1 MVSRVTSAKSGP
13 RMISWM
19 ALSVSRSTAEV
30 AKPSRLGNAPV
41 TEDKGGS
48 HLHPERGSSFFV
60 KERERSITTAFDQRR
75 GTIHPPSQA
84 HPNLPQVLPRTP
96 STGPVQEPSKCPHLG
111 ILPLGRY
118 SLEECPQ
125 TDQATGVQWKY
136 HCALPTDK
144 KVNIHQ
150 KDRAGRVKLT
160 VPKSNL
166 RYVNSINL
174 DPAFGSFKDAKQ
186 RKQE

>member
-30 AKPSRLGNAPV
+30 AKVSRLGNVSV
-41 TEDKGGS
+41 TEDKEKS
-48 HLHPERGSSFFV
+48 YLHPKRGSSFFV
-60 KERERSITTAFDQRR
+60 KGRERSITTAFDQRR

-84 HPNLPQVLPRTP
+84 HPSLPQVLLRTP
-96 STGPVQEPSKCPHLG
+96 STGPDQEPSKCPHLG

-125 TDQATGVQWKY
+125 TGQVTGVQWKY
-136 HCALPTDK
+136 HCVLPTDTRI
-144 KVNIHQ
+144 NIHQ
-150 KDRAGRVKLT
+150 KDGARRAKLT
-160 VPKSNL
+160 VPKSDL

-174 DPAFGSFKDAKQ
+174 DPAFGSFEDA
-186 RKQE
+186 E